1 MATGNNFEFGGASAG
16 GDMTPEEMLA
26 AKGVYAG
33 PSKEGISY
41 YIVDGKGGKDGKK
54 QKIPMSEGVTGLEDA
69 SGQFP
74 GQGDRVYSLRKARY
88 QVTGRKAVRG
98 LTLSDVKQRLFG

>member
-1 MATGNNFEFGGASAG
+1 MAKGNNFEFGGSNAG

-33 PSKEGISY
+33 PSKEGKSY
-41 YIVDGKGGKDGKK
+41 YIVHRKDGKE
-54 QKIPMSEGVTGLEDA
+54 QKIPMSEGVTGLEDV

-74 GQGDRVYSLRKARY
+74 GQRDRVYPLRKARC
-88 QVTGRKAVRG
+88 QATGRKAVRG
-98 LTLSDVKQRLFG
+98 LTLSDIKQRFFG